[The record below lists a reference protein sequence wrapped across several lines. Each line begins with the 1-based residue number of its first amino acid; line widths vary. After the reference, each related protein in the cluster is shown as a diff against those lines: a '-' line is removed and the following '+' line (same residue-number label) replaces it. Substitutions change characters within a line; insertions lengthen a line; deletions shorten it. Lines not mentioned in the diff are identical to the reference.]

1 MTIADQSRTLEAPP
15 GTFRAVSRVPGDKSL
30 SHRALI
36 LAAFARGASEIV
48 GLGPGRD
55 VAATAKVLRELGV
68 TITDGHVFSAGVD
81 GWLQAVSHLQCENS
95 GTTMRLMA
103 GALAGRP
110 FHSTLVGDRS
120 LSKRPMRRLVMPLE
134 SLGATVQLDS
144 GDTAPV
150 EVWTAERLNGAEVEI
165 PIASAQVRTAFSLA
179 ALQAEGSSTVRS
191 PAGFRDHTERWLEAL
206 GRGERVTPTEFRID
220 PGPLPAGRFQ
230 VARDPSSAAFLWTA
244 AALRPGSEVTTPG
257 VSLNPGR
264 IGFLEIMERMG
275 AEIEAEVTD
284 SVGGDP
290 VGDVTVRGAQLEA
303 TEVAGDLAVAALD
316 ELPLV
321 GLLGAV
327 AEGVTVVDG
336 AGELRGKESD
346 RIEATTAMIRG
357 LGGGAEASA
366 DGFTVVGTG
375 WLEGGIV
382 DALGDHRIAMAGAVA
397 AVAAIGPITI
407 TGADVATVSWPGFYD
422 ELEATW
428 SSR

>member
-1 MTIADQSRTLEAPP
+1 MTIADQSRTLEAPR
-15 GTFRAVSRVPGDKSL
+15 GAFRAVSHVPGDKSL

-68 TITDGHVFSAGVD
+68 TITDGRVFSAGVD
-81 GWLQAVSHLQCENS
+81 GWLQAVSSLQCENS

-110 FHSTLVGDRS
+110 FRSTLVGDRS
-120 LSKRPMRRLVMPLE
+120 LSKRPMRRLVEPLE
-134 SLGATVQLDS
+134 SLGATVQLDPS
-144 GDTAPV
+144 DTAPV
-150 EVWTAERLNGAEVEI
+150 EVWAEGDLKGTDAEI
-165 PIASAQVRTAFSLA
+165 SIASAQVRTAFALA
-179 ALQAEGSSTVRS
+179 ALQAEGSSTIRS

-206 GRGERVTPTEFRID
+206 GRGERMTKTEFRID
-220 PGPLPAGRFQ
+220 PGPLPAGRFR

-264 IGFLEIMERMG
+264 IGFLEIMDRMG
-275 AEIEAEVTD
+275 AEIDAEVID

-290 VGDVTVRGAQLEA
+290 VGDVTVRGRQLQA
-303 TEVAGDLAVAALD
+303 TEVAGDLAIATLD

-327 AEGVTVVDG
+327 AEGVTVVKD

-346 RIEATTAMIRG
+346 RIEATTAMIRD

-366 DGFTVVGTG
+366 DGFAIVGTG
-375 WLEGGIV
+375 WLEGGAV
-382 DALGDHRIAMAGAVA
+382 DAVGDHRIAMAGAVA
-397 AVAAIGPITI
+397 AVAAIGPVTI
-407 TGADVATVSWPGFYD
+407 RGANAASVSWPGFYD
-422 ELEATW
+422 ELEAMW
-428 SSR
+428 SSQ

>member
-1 MTIADQSRTLEAPP
+1 
-15 GTFRAVSRVPGDKSL
+15 
-30 SHRALI
+30 
-36 LAAFARGASEIV
+36 
-48 GLGPGRD
+48 
-55 VAATAKVLRELGV
+55 
-68 TITDGHVFSAGVD
+68 
-81 GWLQAVSHLQCENS
+81 
-95 GTTMRLMA
+95 MRLMA

-336 AGELRGKESD
+336 AGELRRKESD